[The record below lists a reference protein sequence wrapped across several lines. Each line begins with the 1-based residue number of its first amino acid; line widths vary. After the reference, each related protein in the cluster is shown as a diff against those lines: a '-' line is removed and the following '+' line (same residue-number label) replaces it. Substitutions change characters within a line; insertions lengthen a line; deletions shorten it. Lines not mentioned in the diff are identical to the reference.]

1 MRSTNLRNKPVDRR
15 YLNDKDKADY
25 NQSGEYGR
33 RASALSR
40 ARGRKGQM
48 AYEAN
53 RPMNTQSR
61 TQRSGGMNYK
71 AAALTSLRGAEGAS
85 MRSEYSAPKYQRP
98 NSKSGTTGVYNTGIG
113 GGLKPLP
120 DTRIPR

>member
-25 NQSGEYGR
+25 NQSGMYGR

-53 RPMNTQSR
+53 RPMNTQVR
-61 TQRSGGMNYK
+61 TPGTGGFSAGIGIQQQRLK
-71 AAALTSLRGAEGAS
+71 EVGAS
-85 MRSEYSAPKYQRP
+85 RRSEFS
-98 NSKSGTTGVYNTGIG
+98 V
-113 GGLKPLP
+113 KPPSTKGDLFKKEQ
-120 DTRIPR
+120 